1 MKTLKTLFFVLL
13 AGVLLAGCTKEY
25 IMPNVDAGLDMEM
38 YDYDVRSGQWQLWD
52 GYYCASLDV
61 PAITRDVVKY
71 GNVQVSRCYPG
82 STADQDVW
90 TPLPAMRVE
99 VTEGS
104 DGGDYYFTT
113 YTDFEWSLGT
123 VNIFVTTSDLYTED
137 RPGDMTFRVT
147 IIQ

>member
-1 MKTLKTLFFVLL
+1 MMRTRILTLFLL
-13 AGVLLAGCTKEY
+13 AAGLLLAGCSDQVYVTGPEMY
-25 IMPNVDAGLDMEM
+25 I
-38 YDYDVRSGQWQLWD
+38 YDYDVRSVQWQQWGD
-52 GYYCASLDV
+52 AYRAVLDV
-61 PAITRDVVKY
+61 PDITRRVVSE

-82 STADQDVW
+82 STADQDIW

-113 YTDFEWSLGT
+113 FTDYEWFAGA
-123 VNIFVTTSDLYTED
+123 VNIFVTTSDLYMED
-137 RPGDMTFRVT
+137 RTGDMSFRVT